1 MALSHLAEAV
11 KMDASGR
18 SAGGEESAAAG
29 TVVSFIAVLG
39 FKVYTK
45 FANSSGIHMEEMGGK
60 MYRQDHLLQKRTS
73 HLRCNLQLSLKI
85 QSLHFTKEN
94 IPVHFTIG
102 SHRCKSR
109 DLQFYH

>member
-39 FKVYTK
+39 FKVYLK
-45 FANSSGIHMEEMGGK
+45 LANSSGIHMEQMGA
-60 MYRQDHLLQKRTS
+60 
-73 HLRCNLQLSLKI
+73 RCTCRAI
-85 QSLHFTKEN
+85 
-94 IPVHFTIG
+94 
-102 SHRCKSR
+102 CSR
-109 DLQFYH
+109 SERVTFDANCD